1 MRFPELAGRM
11 TVQGSPE
18 SCTELGAAYC
28 VGSLMVPLLGLS
40 RTLGGPNPGVMGIPR
55 LTWNLWH
62 KIDVKR
68 GVKQ

>member
-1 MRFPELAGRM
+1 MRFPELDDLKK
-11 TVQGSPE
+11 VQGSPDA
-18 SCTELGAAYC
+18 CTELGAAYC

-40 RTLGGPNPGVMGIPR
+40 RTLGGPNPGVTGIPN

-68 GVKQ
+68 GV